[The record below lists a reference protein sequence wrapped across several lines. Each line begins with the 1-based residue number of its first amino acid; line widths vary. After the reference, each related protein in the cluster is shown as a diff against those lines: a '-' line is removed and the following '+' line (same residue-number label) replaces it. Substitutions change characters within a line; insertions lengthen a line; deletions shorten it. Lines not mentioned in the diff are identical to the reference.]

1 MTRICEKCDIVY
13 PLEFIFEEFLFTYYK
28 CEDCKFP
35 IVTNIKKHEL
45 PNQSNISKERN
56 FLRFLNTFIY
66 N

>member
-13 PLEFIFEEFLFTYYK
+13 PLEFIFEEFLFT

-45 PNQSNISKERN
+45 PNQSNKRN
-56 FLRFLNTFIY
+56 FLRFLYTFIY